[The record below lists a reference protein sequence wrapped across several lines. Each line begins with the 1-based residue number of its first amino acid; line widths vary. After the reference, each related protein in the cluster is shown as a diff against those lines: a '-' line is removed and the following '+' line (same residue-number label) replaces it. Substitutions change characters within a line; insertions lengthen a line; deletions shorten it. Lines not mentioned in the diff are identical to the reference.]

1 MGPNQAM
8 IVHESLYGT
17 NRALAQA
24 IAHGMGASYTV
35 VVVEAHAAPS
45 IVPVDLDLLVVGG
58 PNHKTALPTP
68 ETRAEAVAEGTGEL
82 RVCDRG
88 LREWLDDLEVDRRGQ
103 RVAVWDTR
111 MASPR
116 VLARM
121 DRGSR
126 MIAKRLRRAGC
137 RLVAE
142 PEHFSSSD
150 GVGGLVDGELERA
163 CAWGEQ
169 LGRLTTEWADGKG
182 G

>member
-1 MGPNQAM
+1 MGPRQVW

-17 NRALAQA
+17 NRGLACE
-24 IAHGMGASYTV
+24 IAEGVGVSHSVAV
-35 VVVEAHAAPS
+35 FEADEAPS
-45 IVPVDLDLLVVGG
+45 MVPVDLDLLVVGG

-68 ETRAEAVAEGTGEL
+68 ETRGEATAEGPNAV
-82 RVCDRG
+82 RAADRG
-88 LREWLDDLEVDRRGQ
+88 LREWLDDLEVGRGGQ

-126 MIAKRLRRAGC
+126 MIAKRLRRRGC
-137 RLVAE
+137 RLIAE

-163 CAWGEQ
+163 RAWGEQ
-169 LGRLTTEWADGKG
+169 LGRLVTDWADEKG